1 MTLDKGKFFRC
12 GGDVEICEPVAIPRP
27 EQISLG
33 NHVRICEFVRITS
46 LCELGDYT
54 ELHTQVSI
62 AGGFGR
68 HKFVLGSYSS
78 IAAGVKIWL
87 SSDDYKNGLITHA
100 VPGVKELEGDVI
112 FGKYT
117 GCGCNSVVMPDN
129 HIPEGAVVGALSFVP
144 MGFKF
149 EEWSVYAGC
158 PVKKVGTRNRE
169 AVLKPL
175 RKLGLV

>member
-1 MTLDKGKFFRC
+1 MTFDKSKFLAC
-12 GGDVEICEPVAIPRP
+12 GEDVEICEPVAIKRP
-27 EQISLG
+27 GEISLG

-46 LCELGDYT
+46 PCELGDYT

-68 HKFVLGSYSS
+68 RKFVLGPYSS
-78 IAAGVKIWL
+78 IAAGAKIWL
-87 SSDDYKNGLITHA
+87 SSDDYKNGLVTHA
-100 VPGVKELEGDVI
+100 VPGVAELEGDVI

-129 HIPEGAVVGALSFVP
+129 RIPDGTVIGALSFVP

-158 PVKKVGTRNRE
+158 PIRKIGERNKE
-169 AVLKPL
+169 SVLAPL
-175 RKLGLV
+175 GNLK